1 MKTLANKSIFRFI
14 GISALIVAGL
24 TVGQFAYAGWND
36 ASGDCPTVSVGND
49 TTREG
54 TNADVNGCWT
64 GTNISANVDD
74 KVVVKVYFRNNTGS
88 SASDVKIKVSDNRN
102 ATGTVNASGSVIA
115 GGSTVKNGSGTIRL
129 PANTKLVYTMT
140 YIQYKRTGYAWE
152 NQGAVTSVFSPG
164 IQVGPIASNLSDQ
177 GIVKVV
183 YTVVSTGTP
192 DPEGEAPVATT
203 GNYSPWSETGGTAL
217 LHGSVTPNGDA
228 TCSYFEIE
236 KNGSAYDTTDE
247 NCSNQTTSTYS
258 VPNVNLTGLSTGTY
272 RYRLYAYNDNGED
285 YGSWLSFTINRGSV
299 ASYECNDGV
308 DNDDDG
314 DVDFGDDDGCTSDN
328 DDSENSDNNTA
339 TLNVTTDS
347 YSWIDEDSGDI
358 KLYGTYDDND
368 SGSTITYFEYRRDG
382 GSTKSV
388 LSGTY
393 SNTSRSFNASLDNL
407 ADGEYQYRA
416 CADNGDVDCGSWKSF
431 SIDKNSNVDDS
442 GDLPSVQTLSP
453 LQIASDFVTFDGY
466 YDMNG
471 CSGKT
476 YFEYGTSTS
485 FGSRTSSVSR
495 SSGASGSMT
504 QSISGLSPNTTY
516 YYRAVGENCEGTTRG
531 ITKSFKTSAK
541 SIIINDN
548 NPVIVKGTTTVRN
561 VVTTT
566 NIGGGARYIRL
577 TIDNGRDTIVRGDE
591 LLYDVTWEN
600 VSNTDLKD
608 LVLEVTFPETLQI
621 TSTDKGQI
629 DHNAN
634 AVYVNINELN
644 KLEKDDMTI
653 RARIAGT
660 LKDNDPITARAIM
673 AFENPENKA
682 QENAIAYDSDSYLAN
697 TNVLGASIFG
707 LDFLPGTLAGWLFII
722 LLLVLLILIIRYATR
737 REEHHHYYKE
747 EVVPTPTRPVVTNT
761 TTTTSAA
768 PEVDYTPYRPTPR
781 DY

>member
-1 MKTLANKSIFRFI
+1 MKKLAKNSIFRFI

-49 TTREG
+49 NTNEG
-54 TNADVNGCWT
+54 INTNPNGCWS
-64 GTNISANVDD
+64 GTNISATEGQR
-74 KVVVKVYFRNNTGS
+74 VVVKVYFRNSTGS
-88 SASDVKIKVSDNRN
+88 TANDVKIKVSDNRDD
-102 ATGTVNASGSVIA
+102 TGSVNASGSVIV
-115 GGSTVKNGSGTIRL
+115 GGSTVASGTGTIRL
-129 PANTKLVYTMT
+129 GSGLKLEYSETFL
-140 YIQYKRTGYAWE
+140 QYKRTNYTYDRK
-152 NQGAVTSVFSPG
+152 GAITSIFSPG
-164 IQVGPIASNLSDQ
+164 LQVGPITSNISDQ

-183 YTVVSTGTP
+183 YTVESTGGSNSG
-192 DPEGEAPVATT
+192 DAPVATT
-203 GNYSPWSETGGTAL
+203 GNYSPWSETGGTATL
-217 LHGSVTPNGDA
+217 NGSVAPNGDA

-236 KNGSAYDTTDE
+236 KNGSSYDTTDE
-247 NCSNQTTSTYS
+247 ECSNQTSSTYS
-258 VPNVNLTGLSTGTY
+258 IPNVNLTGLSTGTY

-314 DVDFGDDDGCTSDN
+314 DVDFGDDDGCTSAN

-407 ADGEYQYRA
+407 ADGDYEYRA

-442 GDLPSVQTLSP
+442 GDLPSIQTLSP
-453 LQIASDFVTFDGY
+453 LQISSDFVTFDGY

-541 SIIINDN
+541 SLIINDN

-621 TSTDKGQI
+621 TSTDRGQI
-629 DHNAN
+629 DRAAN

-722 LLLVLLILIIRYATR
+722 LLLVLFILIIRYATR